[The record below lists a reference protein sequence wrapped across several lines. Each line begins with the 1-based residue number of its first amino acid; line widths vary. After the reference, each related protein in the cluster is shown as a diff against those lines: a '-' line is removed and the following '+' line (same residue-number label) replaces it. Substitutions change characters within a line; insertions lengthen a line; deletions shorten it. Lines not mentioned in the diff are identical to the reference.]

1 MNWSRMIC
9 AALVLVLG
17 FGSSALAQGR
27 IGVVSVAKNQ
37 VSGILGGQTRVIG
50 TGAQVFQNE
59 VVTTGTNSSAQLM
72 FRDQTTLTIG
82 ADARVALDRFVYDP
96 QSRTGDIVVNIAEGA
111 FRFVSG
117 NAQSNS
123 YKISTPSATIG
134 VRGTIVIGA
143 VNSST
148 GAVMV
153 GCVEGS
159 VIVTTATGSI
169 TLTPGT
175 YVTISA
181 SGVISGP
188 FTITTDGLGDPIQFD
203 HTGQLLNP
211 QLGDPGKQQDFNDAL
226 DNRGIDLQFPPSTGG
241 GSHPP
246 VMLPPKGCEYGCDT
260 IQPPQSLQLDR

>member
-1 MNWSRMIC
+1 MTWFRTAC
-9 AALVLVLG
+9 AALVLVFG
-17 FGSSALAQGR
+17 FGTSGLAQGR
-27 IGVVSVAKNQ
+27 IGVVSVVKNK
-37 VSGILGGQTRVIG
+37 VSGTLSGQTRVIG

-59 VVTTGTNSSAQLM
+59 VVTTGVNSSAQLL

-96 QSRTGDIVVNIAEGA
+96 SSRTGDIVVSIAEGA

-117 NAQSNS
+117 NAQSES
-123 YKISTPSATIG
+123 YKINTPSATIG

-143 VNSST
+143 VNSAT
-148 GAVMV
+148 GAVMI

-169 TLTPGT
+169 TLLPGT
-175 YVTISA
+175 YITISP

-188 FTITTDGLGDPIQFD
+188 FTITTDGLGNPIQFD

-211 QLGDPGKQQDFNDAL
+211 QLGDPNKQQEFNDAL

-241 GSHPP
+241 SGSSP
-246 VMLPPKGCEYGCDT
+246 VMTPPPQGSCEYGCDKV
-260 IQPPQSLQLDR
+260 R